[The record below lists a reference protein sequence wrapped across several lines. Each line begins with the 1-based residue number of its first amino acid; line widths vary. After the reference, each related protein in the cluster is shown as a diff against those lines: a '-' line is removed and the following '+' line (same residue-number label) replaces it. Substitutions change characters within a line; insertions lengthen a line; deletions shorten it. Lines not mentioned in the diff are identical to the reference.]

1 MKVVKQRLAIRY
13 ALQLLSRKTFN
24 PCKNGFHKRSDILAH
39 SIASQ
44 QAVVSAAKVDLQTRG
59 FADDFQSRTLIAL
72 FPVAK
77 PAASVSVTS
86 HLRILF
92 LCFAGFLIEGCV
104 VHDPTVVIFFVQHEP
119 RFSIKHCIGPRRV
132 MENDVLKAV
141 KVEGT

>member
-1 MKVVKQRLAIRY
+1 MQSDMHFSFFPERLSTRHSCPVRTVSTNDLTYWPI
-13 ALQLLSRKTFN
+13 
-24 PCKNGFHKRSDILAH
+24 
-39 SIASQ
+39 SIASE